1 MQEQNDQNIFFTY
14 QKNHLGTKMANKN
27 NNPRWQQRHSND
39 MKIRKKKSMYPGM
52 PQSQNLRNFI
62 DDTEI
67 CTHTSAA

>member
-1 MQEQNDQNIFFTY
+1 
-14 QKNHLGTKMANKN
+14 MANKN
-27 NNPRWQQRHSND
+27 NNPRWQQQHSND